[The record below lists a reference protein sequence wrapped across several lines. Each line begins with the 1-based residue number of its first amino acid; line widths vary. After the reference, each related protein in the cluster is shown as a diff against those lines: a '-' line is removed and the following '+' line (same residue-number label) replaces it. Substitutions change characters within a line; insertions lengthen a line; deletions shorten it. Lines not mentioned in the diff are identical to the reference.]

1 MKLRSKLQCKP
12 FKWFLENVYPE
23 LKVPES
29 QTAGSLRQGR
39 LCLDTMGHLSD
50 GTVSVF
56 ECHNTGG
63 NQEWAIT
70 KAGQIKHHDLCLTLV
85 HFALGSSVAM
95 TVCDETMENQLWRLR
110 DGGLLQH
117 TKMNVCL
124 DTRYAHVQGLTAERC
139 NSALDSQRWRFVSK
153 FV

>member
-1 MKLRSKLQCKP
+1 M
-12 FKWFLENVYPE
+12 FLLPG
-23 LKVPES
+23 
-29 QTAGSLRQGR
+29 AA
-39 LCLDTMGHLSD
+39 
-50 GTVSVF
+50 VF
-56 ECHNTGG
+56 QCHNTGG

-70 KAGQIKHHDLCLTLV
+70 KKGQIKHHNLCLTLV
-85 HFALGSSVAM
+85 HFAIGSSVVM
-95 TVCDETMENQLWRLR
+95 KVCDETMENQWWRLR

-124 DTRYAHVQGLTAERC
+124 DSRYIHEQGVTAERC